1 MGSLKL
7 VTTGEKPIK
16 VGKQQIIF
24 DVEGET
30 FKIKIGED
38 LDLEEVYTVLLS
50 AIVYLE
56 DLALGMVAHPESK
69 ELH

>member
-1 MGSLKL
+1 
-7 VTTGEKPIK
+7 VQTGVKHIEKN
-16 VGKQQIIF
+16 QILF
-24 DVEGET
+24 NVEGET

-50 AIVYLE
+50 ALCYLE
-56 DLALGMVAHPESK
+56 DLATGNMAHPSK

>member
-1 MGSLKL
+1 MTNKNYNT
-7 VTTGEKPIK
+7 VEKN
-16 VGKQQIIF
+16 QIVF
-24 DVEGET
+24 NVEGET

-50 AIVYLE
+50 ALVYLE
-56 DLALGMVAHPESK
+56 DLAMGTVAHPSSQ

>member
-1 MGSLKL
+1 MSKSID
-7 VTTGEKPIK
+7 KN
-16 VGKQQIIF
+16 QILF
-24 DVEGET
+24 NVEGET

-50 AIVYLE
+50 ALVYLE
-56 DLALGMVAHPESK
+56 DLAMGMVAHPESK

>member
-1 MGSLKL
+1 M

-50 AIVYLE
+50 AVVYLE
-56 DLALGMVAHPESK
+56 DLALGMVAHPESQ

>member
-1 MGSLKL
+1 MSKSI
-7 VTTGEKPIK
+7 EKN
-16 VGKQQIIF
+16 QILFNI
-24 DVEGET
+24 EGET

-50 AIVYLE
+50 ALVYLE
-56 DLALGMVAHPESK
+56 DLAMGNTAHPSSQ